1 MLNQQIKVN
10 SSFFCFLNLYI
21 DFLLFYSIFE
31 LIIINLYLFVIR
43 KQSFDILH
51 ILYLYAYFAQT
62 HK

>member
-51 ILYLYAYFAQT
+51 ILYLYAYFVQT